1 MNHTIFMAYAGLRS
15 RAQALEVLTN
25 NVANI
30 NTTGFKGQKPYF
42 QVREL
47 GADGEF
53 SQLAEAITGPVVDVR
68 SGTDFSIGQLKET
81 GNPLDLA
88 LTGEGFFVVETPQG
102 LRYTRNGSFRLNQA
116 RELITGEGF
125 HVIAE
130 GNPKQNNQP
139 RKIVLPEGIVDVGQ
153 GGHVNVDGVMTAKL
167 KLVAF
172 KDLSQL
178 NRLGGSLFEATA
190 QAVEFPPANSQ
201 VAAGFLEQANIN
213 AVKNL
218 SEVVSYMRSFEMLT
232 RAIRSLTNNVDQKV
246 INDVGRV

>member
-30 NTTGFKGQKPYF
+30 NTHGFKAQKPFF
-42 QVREL
+42 QVRET
-47 GADGEF
+47 GMSEDF
-53 SQLAEAITGPVVDVR
+53 SGLAEAISGPIVDVR

-88 LTGEGFFVVETPQG
+88 LTGEGFFVLETPQG

-116 RELITGEGF
+116 RELITAEGF
-125 HVIAE
+125 HVVAE
-130 GNPKQNNQP
+130 AEKPNQKPK
-139 RKIVLPEGIVDVGQ
+139 KIVLPAGDVEIGQ
-153 GGHVNVDGVMTAKL
+153 NGQITADGVMAAKL
-167 KLVAF
+167 KMVAF
-172 KDLSQL
+172 KDLAQL
-178 NRLGGSLFEATA
+178 KRIGGSLFEATA
-190 QAVEFPPANSQ
+190 DAVEVPPQNSQ
-201 VAAGFLEQANIN
+201 IAAGFLEQANVN
-213 AVKNL
+213 SVKNL
-218 SEVVSYMRSFEMLT
+218 SEVVNLMRSFEMLT